1 MEQLSGLDAAFVY
14 FEAAGG
20 AHVSSFAIYDPAT
33 APGGTVNFGDVA
45 AHIGAR
51 LGADRAFRSAL
62 ARVPLDLDHPYW
74 LRDKNFELSRHLH
87 HLTLPRRGDWRQLC
101 ELVSELHAQRMD
113 LHRPPWDC
121 YFIDGL
127 GKIDGFPD
135 GAFVVLFTMHHSA
148 VDGITGMGIVGAL
161 HDPTPEIRPAPPGNW
176 NPEPRPSPLNLLVRA
191 AVSYARRPPQL
202 LSAARHSVPVVARM
216 PVAVTRLMSTDRVEH
231 GLFGGVPHTRFND
244 RTDSR
249 RNFDGRAYD
258 LAAIRAARTWVRGA
272 TVNDVVLAG
281 IGGALRRYLRDKGE
295 LPESSLVTVIAM
307 QEHIKGRR
315 GANQLAVARAS
326 LGTNIADP
334 LSRLRAAHES
344 SARSK
349 AFIEAVGPRSF
360 VEYAEFL
367 PGALLV
373 PAIRLA
379 RAAHLG
385 QYWDTSWVAN
395 TYVTTMRGS
404 QSPLYLVGA
413 RMIASYGFTP
423 FSQRNGL
430 MHSAV
435 SYCGR
440 MLVSIN
446 GCPAVVPDI
455 EHYGDCMDASFA
467 ELLPRADVDIASRV
481 RPIPAR

>member
-33 APGGTVNFGDVA
+33 VPGGTVDFGDVA
-45 AHIGAR
+45 AHIGSR
-51 LGADRAFRSAL
+51 LGADRAFRSVL
-62 ARVPLDLDHPYW
+62 ARVPFDLDHPYW
-74 LRDKNFELSRHLH
+74 VRDKNFELSRHLH
-87 HLTLPRRGDWRQLC
+87 HLTLPRPGDWRQLC
-101 ELVSELHAQRMD
+101 EQVSQLHAQRMD

-127 GKIDGFPD
+127 GKIEGFPD
-135 GAFVVLFTMHHSA
+135 GAFVVLFKMHHSA

-161 HDPTPEIRPAPPGNW
+161 HDPTPEIRPAPPDEW
-176 NPEPRPSPLNLLVRA
+176 SPEARPSPLNLLVRA
-191 AVSYARRPPQL
+191 AVSYARRPPRL
-202 LSAARHSVPVVARM
+202 LSAARHSVPVLARM
-216 PVAVTRLMSTDRVEH
+216 PAAATRLMPTGRVEQ

-258 LAAIRAARTWVRGA
+258 LAVIRAARTQVRGA

-281 IGGALRRYLRDKGE
+281 IGGALRRYLLDKGE

-307 QEHIKGRR
+307 QEHVKGRR

-334 LSRLRAAHES
+334 VSRLRAVHES

-373 PAIRLA
+373 PAIHLV

-404 QSPLYLVGA
+404 QSPIYLVGA

-446 GCPAVVPDI
+446 GCPAVLPDI
-455 EHYGDCMDASFA
+455 EYYGDCMDASFA
-467 ELLPRADVDIASRV
+467 ELLPGADLDTVSRV
-481 RPIPAR
+481 RPGPAR